1 MRARIVLTA
10 GMFRWGAMGERE
22 KSNKTNEANEADEK
36 EGHNFG
42 NHPSNLLIPG
52 YSL

>member
-1 MRARIVLTA
+1 
-10 GMFRWGAMGERE
+10 MGERE
-22 KSNKTNEANEADEK
+22 KSNGTNEANEADEK

-42 NHPSNLLIPG
+42 NHPSNLLILG

>member
-1 MRARIVLTA
+1 MRAMIVLTA
-10 GMFRWGAMGERE
+10 GMFRCKGRGE
-22 KSNKTNEANEADEK
+22 SNGTNEANEADEK

-42 NHPSNLLIPG
+42 NHPSNLLILG